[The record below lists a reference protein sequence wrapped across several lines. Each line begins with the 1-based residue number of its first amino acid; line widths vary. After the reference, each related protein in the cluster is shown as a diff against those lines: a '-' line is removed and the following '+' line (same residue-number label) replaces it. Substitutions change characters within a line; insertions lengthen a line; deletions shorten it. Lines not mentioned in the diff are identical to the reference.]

1 MKNTF
6 VIPTIVASGNG
17 SGGNIDENRIIIK
30 TDTIPTASEDN
41 FKKIYCYSGETNT
54 TYTHGYIYEC
64 KAEANYAPIIG
75 LYPTKI
81 GFDYTKGD
89 LVSFWQQAT
98 PNFASIHHGIFEYDL
113 SSDIWLISALDKNG
127 NTILPNDWSDLN
139 GFKLYTQDLVDAGF
153 VMLHPMEDYAD
164 GEQLEYEID
173 WHATYSNFYFE
184 RIDVQPG
191 TPVID
196 NVTSTSTTDALS
208 ANMGRELQEEITN
221 LQGRGRYLSL
231 WNCATGLAETNPLV
245 SPYEYKAGDYFIV
258 SVVSSTTN
266 YKPNGSS
273 YTIGV
278 ASTTVESEAVAVN
291 DCYYFDGT
299 NWQLQ
304 INTQK
309 DIAFQNIAG
318 DPYSNTNLATAL
330 NIKLQNTATGTD
342 SLTILGTNA
351 TSGYST
357 NIGTDSVV
365 TSSFSTAM
373 GYKAKAAQYSVA
385 IGAAQSSSD
394 SQGAYANSTYTI
406 AVGSNAQATA
416 TNCVAIGKGSG
427 SSGTGGYGVA
437 LGSQARTTY
446 RDATAI
452 GARAV
457 ASAAGAIQIGAG
469 ENSTSKTLQ
478 AGFYNSST
486 GISTVYQLLDG
497 TTGKIPTAR
506 LPIDGTTIIEN
517 NGVIKVASSGAPT
530 ITRYKNNT
538 GTTITIADTSS
549 ANLVKV
555 YKNGLLLEPVD
566 DYTISGTTL
575 TLVSAITDSD
585 KITLEV
591 F

>member
-6 VIPTIVASGNG
+6 VIPTIVASGSGN
-17 SGGNIDENRIIIK
+17 GGNIDENRIIIK

-41 FKKIYCYSGETNT
+41 FKKIYCYSGETNA

-173 WHATYSNFYFE
+173 WHTTYSNFYFE

-273 YTIGV
+273 YVTGV
-278 ASTTVESEAVAVN
+278 VSTTVESEAIAVN

-318 DPYSNTNLATAL
+318 DPYSNTNLSTAL
-330 NIKLQNTATGTD
+330 NSKLQNTATGTD
-342 SLTILGTNA
+342 SLTVLGTASNQNQ
-351 TSGYST
+351 SI
-357 NIGTDSVV
+357 NIGAG
-365 TSSFSTAM
+365 STVSLRA
-373 GYKAKAAQYSVA
+373 VA
-385 IGAAQSSSD
+385 IGNNSQSVTD
-394 SQGAYANSTYTI
+394 
-406 AVGSNAQATA
+406 
-416 TNCVAIGKGSG
+416 CVAIGTSSSNTGTHSVTIGGRGSNK
-427 SSGTGGYGVA
+427 SYGA
-437 LGSQARTTY
+437 TCNSQNCVV
-446 RDATAI
+446 I
-452 GARAV
+452 GASAKAEASTYKPDNSVVIGEEANTNQAQSVVIGTRA
-457 ASAAGAIQIGAG
+457 
-469 ENSTSKTLQ
+469 
-478 AGFYNSST
+478 SST
-486 GISTVYQLLDG
+486 GGIRGIAIGMVSSTSAQSAIAIGNSASSTAQYAIQLGLGTNSTANTLSIGLDGSNNYQLLD
-497 TTGKIPTAR
+497 
-506 LPIDGTTIIEN
+506 
-517 NGVIKVASSGAPT
+517 S
-530 ITRYKNNT
+530 T
-538 GTTITIADTSS
+538 GTIPAARMPSTVVQSTSITNI
-549 ANLVKV
+549 VKLTQAEYDALATKDENTFYV
-555 YKNGLLLEPVD
+555 I
-566 DYTISGTTL
+566 YTPSN
-575 TLVSAITDSD
+575 
-585 KITLEV
+585 
-591 F
+591 